1 MLASAVTKIGCSTA
15 AVLEYKRAYTKRLE
29 QIAAVKKVCIV
40 QATSDTALI
49 TLKVSVNRALLANA
63 AQTAVETTARG
74 ITWTSNRLPA
84 ATRVIA
90 EKPVCVR
97 FKQEEVV
104 RQQKK
109 KGEVCGWG
117 ATHRA
122 PRCFR
127 GVVSR

>member
-1 MLASAVTKIGCSTA
+1 MLASAVTRIGCNTA
-15 AVLEYKRAYTKRLE
+15 AVLEYRRAYTKKLE
-29 QIAAVKKVCIV
+29 QIAATRKVCIA

-74 ITWTSNRLPA
+74 MTWMSKRLPA

-97 FKQEEVV
+97 FK
-104 RQQKK
+104 
-109 KGEVCGWG
+109 
-117 ATHRA
+117 
-122 PRCFR
+122 
-127 GVVSR
+127 